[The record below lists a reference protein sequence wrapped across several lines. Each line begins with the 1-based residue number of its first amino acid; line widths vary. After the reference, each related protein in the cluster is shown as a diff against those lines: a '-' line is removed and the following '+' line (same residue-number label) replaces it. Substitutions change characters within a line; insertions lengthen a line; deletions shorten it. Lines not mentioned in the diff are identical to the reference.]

1 MRISLFIFLTM
12 LLGFTS
18 INAQFKTPA
27 ASPMSTVSQEVGL
40 TDITIEY
47 SRPSMKGRAIFG
59 DLVPYDQMWRTGAN
73 KNTMITFSGDVKIG
87 GSDVK
92 AGTYSIFTKPGAKS
106 WEVYLYTDTENWG
119 TPEKWNDAKVAAKV
133 MATPTKLPVS
143 METFLI
149 NVGGIHNNGASIQ
162 MIWENTLVSF
172 DIDVPT
178 KATVQ
183 KSIDKM
189 MAGPSNRDY
198 YNMAGFYLDEKE
210 NLETAL
216 DYINKS
222 ISMDYE
228 KFWAV
233 RRKALIQ
240 AELGKYKDA
249 IATAKRSIE
258 LAKEA
263 GNEGYVNS
271 NMKSIAK
278 WTKM

>member
-12 LLGFTS
+12 FIGFTS
-18 INAQFKTPA
+18 LNAQFQTPA
-27 ASPMSTVSQEVGL
+27 ASPSSTVTQQVGL
-40 TDITIEY
+40 TDFTIEY

-59 DLVPYDQMWRTGAN
+59 DLVPYDKMWRTGAN
-73 KNTMITFSGDVKIG
+73 KNTMITFSDDVKVG

-92 AGTYSIFTKPGAKS
+92 KGTYAIFTKPGMSS

-119 TPEKWNDAKVAAKV
+119 TPEKWDDSKVAAKV
-133 MATPTKLPVS
+133 MVTPTKLPVS
-143 METFLI
+143 METFLV
-149 NVGGIHNNGASIQ
+149 NVGGIHNNGATIQ
-162 MIWENTLVSF
+162 MIWENTLVAF
-172 DIDVPT
+172 DVEVPT
-178 KATVQ
+178 KETVK
-183 KSIDKM
+183 KSIDKLL
-189 MAGPSNRDY
+189 AGPSARDY
-198 YNMAGFYLDEKE
+198 YSMAGFYLDENE

-216 DYINKS
+216 EYINKS

-228 KFWAV
+228 KFWSV

-240 AELGKYKDA
+240 AKLGKYKDA

-271 NMKSIAK
+271 NMKSIAE
-278 WTKM
+278 WTKK

>member
-1 MRISLFIFLTM
+1 
-12 LLGFTS
+12 
-18 INAQFKTPA
+18 
-27 ASPMSTVSQEVGL
+27 
-40 TDITIEY
+40 
-47 SRPSMKGRAIFG
+47 MKGRAIFG